1 MIERKKF
8 KPINDELNRL
18 RKEEEAVRKD
28 VDRGL
33 SGRDM
38 RVLLDR
44 IRDARKAP
52 QKQFKEQRKYY
63 DQTS

>member
-1 MIERKKF
+1 MIARKKL

-52 QKQFKEQRKYY
+52 LKQFKEQRKYY